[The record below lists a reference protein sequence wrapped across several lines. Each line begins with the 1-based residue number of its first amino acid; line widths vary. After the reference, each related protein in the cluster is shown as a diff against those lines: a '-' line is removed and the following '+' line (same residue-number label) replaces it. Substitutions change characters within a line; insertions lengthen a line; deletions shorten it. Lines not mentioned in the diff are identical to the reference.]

1 LARNLNLG
9 GLIVKKLIG
18 CLCALTLSF
27 AIAGCGGSGTDQAKT
42 EEHGDQTAATAE
54 TAPATTETAGS
65 ATASGTP
72 VTLTGTT
79 GCGHCTFGVVKE
91 CAAAMKTAS
100 GEVYMID
107 GVVPDSDLWKA
118 REESKNI
125 QLTGSV
131 WKSEA
136 DNLSHVKME
145 SYQLN

>member
-1 LARNLNLG
+1 M
-9 GLIVKKLIG
+9 KLLG
-18 CLCALTLSF
+18 CLCALIFTL

-42 EEHGDQTAATAE
+42 QEQADQTAATAE
-54 TAPATTETAGS
+54 TAPGTTETAS

-100 GEVYMID
+100 GEIYLID
-107 GVVPDSDLWKA
+107 GVVPDSDLWKV
-118 REESKNI
+118 REDSKNI

-131 WKSEA
+131 WTSQPDGLA
-136 DNLSHVKME
+136 HVKME